1 MALTS
6 DVNNIQLGACQVT
19 FATDDLGFTK
29 GGVEVTLSTTT
40 FKINVD
46 QFGETEVNEY
56 ISGRTASVKVPL
68 AETSLE
74 RFQIAFPGSTIVTD
88 STTATKKKLQGT
100 TGVGL
105 SLRTFAAELNLHP
118 KVLPSTDKS
127 QDFTLPIAS
136 PKGDLTF
143 AYKHD
148 EERVYNVEFMGY
160 PDLTTG
166 ILFVIGDK
174 TASAV

>member
-6 DVNNIQLGACQVT
+6 SVDNIQLGACVVT
-19 FATDDLGFTK
+19 FDAEDLGLTK

-40 FKINVD
+40 YKITVD
-46 QFGETEVNEY
+46 QFGGTEVNEY
-56 ISGRTASVKVPL
+56 IMGRTASVKVPL
-68 AETSLE
+68 AETSLD
-74 RFQIAFPGSTIVTD
+74 RFAIAFPGSVIITD
-88 STTATKKKLQGT
+88 GTTSTKKKLNGA
-100 TGVGL
+100 TGVGI
-105 SLRTFAAELNLHP
+105 SLRSLAGELNLHP
-118 KVLPSTDKS
+118 KAISLSDKS

-148 EERVYNVEFMGY
+148 EERVYSVEFMGY

-166 ILFVIGDK
+166 LLFVIGDK
-174 TASAV
+174 TATA